1 VLSLEVQTSA
11 HVQALILDELVA
23 SARFLGSDAK
33 PLVRALGVFV
43 RRGPREN
50 LVPTLNAVR
59 VLFGT
64 AAKPA
69 AVGLRTS

>member
-1 VLSLEVQTSA
+1 MA
-11 HVQALILDELVA
+11 GCAVA
-23 SARFLGSDAK
+23 SARFLEGDAK

-69 AVGLRTS
+69 AVGLPTS